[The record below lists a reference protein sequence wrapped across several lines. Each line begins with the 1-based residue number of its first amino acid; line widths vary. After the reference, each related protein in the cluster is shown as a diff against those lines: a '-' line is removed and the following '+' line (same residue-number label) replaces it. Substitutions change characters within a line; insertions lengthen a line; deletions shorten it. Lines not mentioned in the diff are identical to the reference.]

1 MYDVCKTDA
10 YISNP
15 SAKNYTHKFHWEKE
29 RKKEKKNAEKDE
41 NKMLEKLKTRVGCYS
56 QFSYYAHN
64 TIDKYM
70 RGYVVYPNMP

>member
-1 MYDVCKTDA
+1 MYDVCKTGA

-15 SAKNYTHKFHWEKE
+15 SAKTVHTNFIGKKT
-29 RKKEKKNAEKDE
+29 KKEEKIEKDE

>member
-1 MYDVCKTDA
+1 MMYVKLVLTFPTLAPKTVHTNF
-10 YISNP
+10 IG
-15 SAKNYTHKFHWEKE
+15 KRTKK
-29 RKKEKKNAEKDE
+29 RKEKRREKDE
-41 NKMLEKLKTRVGCYS
+41 NKMLEKLKTSVGCYS

>member
-1 MYDVCKTDA
+1 MLTFPTLAQKLYTQ
-10 YISNP
+10 IS
-15 SAKNYTHKFHWEKE
+15 SEKNEK
-29 RKKEKKNAEKDE
+29 RKEKTEKDE
-41 NKMLEKLKTRVGCYS
+41 NKMLEKLKTSVVCYS

>member
-1 MYDVCKTDA
+1 MYDIWKTDA
-10 YISNP
+10 YISKP
-15 SAKNYTHKFHWEKE
+15 SAKTVHTNFIGKKNEK
-29 RKKEKKNAEKDE
+29 RKEKTEKDE
-41 NKMLEKLKTRVGCYS
+41 NKMLEKLKTSVVCYS